1 MLLRPAHHR
10 PLRVAVFCCLAAVAT
25 GAMAESPIEQ
35 RVQRLERI
43 LDNRVLI
50 DLLQRI
56 DGLQREMRQLRGEI
70 ELQRNELATMDQRN
84 RDLYIDTDRRL
95 QDLETRSSAAAAQT
109 QSLVREPTALGDA
122 TPGVATPG
130 VATPGA
136 TTAASA
142 AAATAAAAPAAANT
156 TTAVARAATQPAD
169 ATAPATSALL
179 TPPEDADPAEKSLFD
194 NAYLDLVN
202 GRYNAATSGFEK
214 LLSQYP
220 NGSYNAGALYWLGEA
235 QYAQRQFESARG
247 YFDQLLVLYPAD
259 KKAPDARLKVG
270 FVEHELG
277 DIEAARATLEG
288 VVSRHPRTTAA
299 LLAQRR
305 LSEIG
310 E

>member
-1 MLLRPAHHR
+1 MLLRPVHHR
-10 PLRVAVFCCLAAVAT
+10 PLRVAVLCCLAAVAT
-25 GAMAESPIEQ
+25 GALAESPIEQ

-56 DGLQREMRQLRGEI
+56 DGLQREMRELRGEI

-95 QDLETRSSAAAAQT
+95 QDLETRSSGAAAQT
-109 QSLVREPTALGDA
+109 QSLVREPSGAGAGATAGVA

-130 VATPGA
+130 VATPDP
-136 TTAASA
+136 TASG
-142 AAATAAAAPAAANT
+142 TV
-156 TTAVARAATQPAD
+156 VARANTQPTQ
-169 ATAPATSALL
+169 ATEPDTTVPTVSALL
-179 TPPEDADPAEKSLFD
+179 TPPEDADPAEKALFD

-220 NGSYNAGALYWLGEA
+220 NGSHNAGALYWLGEA

-247 YFDQLLVLYPAD
+247 YFDQLLVLYPTD